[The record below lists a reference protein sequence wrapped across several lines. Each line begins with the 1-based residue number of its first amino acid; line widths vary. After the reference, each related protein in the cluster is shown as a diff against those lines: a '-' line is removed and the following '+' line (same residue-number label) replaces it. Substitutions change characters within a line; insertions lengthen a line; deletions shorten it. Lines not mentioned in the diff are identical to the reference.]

1 MYPAALFANYSIEF
15 LSSLFTVVLNTQTL
29 YEQVKANKTNTQLTM
44 VLSHI
49 MLHILFAYPT
59 LAYSGQGIYALGDPN
74 RSHPLIF
81 WTGNFAYSSVI
92 ATGLADMFLGIDR
105 YVAITRPMVYKH
117 RFKNRFTVFALVV
130 CAVAVLIMVFVIVSQ
145 RVEAPP
151 EAVGFAYHTNQIVI
165 FIHVNINIAFS
176 VLNVLITTVFM
187 VKLRKFNRSLQKT
200 SMSAAHRSDLAKA
213 NKIVIYQMALEIAF
227 HITPTFVTCFVMYA
241 FGWNWPLL
249 LGPYPF
255 TLLSVY
261 IFSCS
266 ILYRIKL
273 GKKAEVEVSK
283 VVKVSSK

>member
-1 MYPAALFANYSIEF
+1 MGPAALYVNYSIQF
-15 LSSLFTVVLNTQTL
+15 LSSLVTVVLNTSTL
-29 YEQVKANKTNTQLTM
+29 FGQLKANRANAQLTM
-44 VLSHI
+44 VLSHMFI
-49 MLHILFAYPT
+49 HLLFAFPT
-59 LAYSGQGIYALGDPN
+59 VFHSGYGLLATTDPN
-74 RSHPLIF
+74 RCHPLIF
-81 WTGNFAYSSVI
+81 WTGNFAYSTVI

-176 VLNVLITTVFM
+176 VLNVLVTTVFM

-261 IFSCS
+261 IFACS

-273 GKKAEVEVSK
+273 GKKAEVESIKVIRTSK
-283 VVKVSSK
+283 